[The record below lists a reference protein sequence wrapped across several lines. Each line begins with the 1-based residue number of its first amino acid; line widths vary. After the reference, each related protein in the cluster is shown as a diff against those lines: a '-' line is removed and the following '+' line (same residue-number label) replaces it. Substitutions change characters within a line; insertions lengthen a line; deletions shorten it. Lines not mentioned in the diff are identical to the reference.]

1 MSVSLSDVRLECEKA
16 LLYLEPWFKEHI
28 ELTLLVRNPK
38 SDDGD
43 MVITND
49 NLDDV
54 IDALERLKLK
64 EAL

>member
-1 MSVSLSDVRLECEKA
+1 MCSGRIRPRNLSRLEPLSKSGR
-16 LLYLEPWFKEHI
+16 
-28 ELTLLVRNPK
+28 LLVRNPK